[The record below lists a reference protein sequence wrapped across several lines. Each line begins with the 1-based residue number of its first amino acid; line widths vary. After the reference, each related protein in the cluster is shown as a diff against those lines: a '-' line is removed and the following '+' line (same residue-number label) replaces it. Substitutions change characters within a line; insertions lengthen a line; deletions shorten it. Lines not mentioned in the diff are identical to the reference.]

1 MKQLIEDSEGYA
13 TGNSLQVVLIHPR
26 VGKTRAICLRKGML
40 FSTMFLFPLFSCIF
54 YLGTQYGFRQA
65 QQDSDPRS
73 IIPSSNEMESSLARP
88 AEVHLDALAL
98 RLGQLQSQMLRLNAM
113 GQRVVEELDIAHD
126 EFDFVQ
132 MPALSSHKVDP
143 NGKPQRYED
152 LAEEVDTFSL
162 ELHEKELQLQAFSE
176 LLTEREL
183 EMEMI
188 PDRPPVRNG
197 RVTSSYGWRTD
208 PFTGMR
214 TFHSGVD
221 FTAKRGAK
229 VFAVASGL
237 VIWAS
242 SDGGYGKL
250 VAIDHGD
257 GYVTRYAHNK
267 HLMVTVGDRVNKGDA
282 IALMGSTGHSTGP
295 HVHFEVVQ
303 DGKKI
308 NPWKFI
314 RKAS

>member
-1 MKQLIEDSEGYA
+1 MRQMIEVGEDYS
-13 TGNSLQVVLIHPR
+13 TGGRMQVFLVHPR

-40 FSTMFLFPLFSCIF
+40 LSTLFFFPLFCCIF

-65 QQDSDPRS
+65 QQDVDLRLVLQS
-73 IIPSSNEMESSLARP
+73 PSEIEANLAPP
-88 AEVHLDALAL
+88 AEIQLNALAL
-98 RLGQLQSQMLRLNAM
+98 RLGQLQSQMLRVNVM
-113 GQRVVEELDIAHD
+113 GQRVVEELDIGND
-126 EFDFVQ
+126 EFDFFQ
-132 MPALSSHKVDP
+132 MPAIGGNRVDP
-143 NGKPQRYED
+143 FGKSQRYED
-152 LAEEVDTFSL
+152 LIAEVETFSV
-162 ELHEKELQLQAFSE
+162 ELQEKELQLQAFSE

-183 EMEMI
+183 EMEAT
-188 PDRPPVRNG
+188 PAGPPVKKG
-197 RVTSSYGWRTD
+197 WVTSSYGWRTD
-208 PFTGMR
+208 PFTGIR
-214 TFHSGVD
+214 TFHNGVD

-267 HLMVTVGDRVNKGDA
+267 DLMVTVGDRVNKGDA
-282 IALMGSTGHSTGP
+282 IAHMGSTGHSTGT

-303 DGKKI
+303 NGRKI
-308 NPWKFI
+308 NPLKFI
-314 RKAS
+314 HKAS